1 MMRRADAKD
10 GSSMKRSKE
19 RAAIPSLPSNLERSL
34 IKSAIEK
41 HADNPSAFL
50 ALNDG
55 NESFSVPG
63 EEGVVVF
70 RRAGRY
76 LIQFGGVF
84 APQERRVEL
93 LREFKK
99 HAAEKRRRIVAMQL
113 QTLDADLYE
122 SEGFVINQVGAS
134 YSVNLTDFSLR
145 GSKFVKLR
153 NKISRAGRSGLEVR
167 EVDFD
172 SYRDQLAEVDSNWL
186 RSKGR
191 HVKEIEFL
199 VGQLGG
205 PAQKHRRLFVG
216 LLEGAPVA
224 YISYSPSYGSSPGWL
239 HDLSRRVPDTPP
251 GVMEA
256 LNSTA
261 MGVFR
266 EEGAQWLHFGF
277 TPFTTLRP
285 EHELPSHSPITARF
299 MKFLAEHGESVYPSK
314 SQLAYKEKWGPHL
327 VLPEY
332 LAFEGG
338 VRPGAIWE
346 ILRVTKSI

>member
-1 MMRRADAKD
+1 MSD
-10 GSSMKRSKE
+10 
-19 RAAIPSLPSNLERSL
+19 LERSR

-41 HADNPSAFL
+41 YADNPSAFL

-55 NESFSVPG
+55 NETFSVSG
-63 EEGVVVF
+63 EEGVIVF
-70 RRAGRY
+70 RGAGRY

-84 APQERRVEL
+84 APEERRVEL

-99 HAAEKRRRIVAMQL
+99 FAAEKRRRIVAMQL
-113 QTLDADLYE
+113 QTSDSGMYE
-122 SEGFVINQVGAS
+122 SEGFVVNQVGAS
-134 YSVNLTDFSLR
+134 YSVDLAGFSLR
-145 GSKFVKLR
+145 GSKFVKIR
-153 NKISRAGRSGLEVR
+153 NKISRAERSGLEVR

-172 SYRDQLAEVDSNWL
+172 SYRSQLAQLDSNWL

-216 LLEGAPVA
+216 LLEGAPIA
-224 YISYSPSYGSSPGWL
+224 YISYSPAYGSNPGWL
-239 HDLSRRVPDTPP
+239 HDLSRRVADPPP

-277 TPFTTLRP
+277 TPFTTLRS
-285 EHELPSHSPITARF
+285 EHELPGHSPMTAKF
-299 MKFLAEHGESVYPSK
+299 MRFLAEHGESVYPSR

-338 VRPGAIWE
+338 VRPGAIWQ